1 MDATTFWVHQQMRR
15 VDAAASSAQSQLSR
29 ARTMAEV
36 VGLADVSVPGP
47 LHALRHQIQ
56 GLKTLRLAVE
66 RRLEA
71 LLVEQLTA
79 LEPLS
84 LEEAQKHVAGL
95 QRREWQALRG
105 EWASVYRKAEA
116 DARRCLAGK
125 AKPA

>member
-15 VDAAASSAQSQLSR
+15 VDSAASSAQSQLSR

-36 VGLADVSVPGP
+36 VRLAEVSVPGP

-71 LLVEQLTA
+71 LLEVQLAA

-84 LEEAQKHVAGL
+84 LEEAKRQVAGL

-116 DARRCLAGK
+116 DARRCLAEK

>member
-1 MDATTFWVHQQMRR
+1 MDATTFWVHQQIRR

-36 VGLADVSVPGP
+36 VRLAEVSVPGP
-47 LHALRHQIQ
+47 LHALRHRIQ

-71 LLVEQLTA
+71 LLVAQLAA

-84 LEEAQKHVAGL
+84 LAAAQKYVAGL
-95 QRREWQALRG
+95 QCLEWQALRG
-105 EWASVYRKAEA
+105 EWASLYRKAEA